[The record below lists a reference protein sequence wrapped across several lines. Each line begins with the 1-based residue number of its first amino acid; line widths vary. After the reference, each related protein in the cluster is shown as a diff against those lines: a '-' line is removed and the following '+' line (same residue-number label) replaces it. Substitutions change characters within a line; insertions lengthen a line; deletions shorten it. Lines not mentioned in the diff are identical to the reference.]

1 MSEKKEKK
9 SVFEAARN
17 NDVGGG
23 AKLVVNEPSGTPER
37 RTRAKTIKAIN
48 EELFEAH
55 ARLVKKNKTN
65 LDSSNYIK
73 EAFREKLE
81 RDGAFDK

>member
-1 MSEKKEKK
+1 MADKK
-9 SVFEAARN
+9 SIFDAVRN
-17 NDVGGG
+17 NNVGGD
-23 AKLVVNEPSGTPER
+23 AKLKVNQAAAPATER

-65 LDSSNYIK
+65 LDVSNYMK

-81 RDGAFDK
+81 RDGAFEE

>member
-1 MSEKKEKK
+1 MAERK
-9 SVFEAARN
+9 SIFEAARN
-17 NDVGGG
+17 SNVGGD
-23 AKLVVNEPSGTPER
+23 AKLVVNEPAAAPER

-81 RDGAFDK
+81 RDGAFEE

>member
-1 MSEKKEKK
+1 MADKK
-9 SVFEAARN
+9 SIFDAVRN
-17 NDVGGG
+17 NNVGGD
-23 AKLVVNEPSGTPER
+23 AKLKVNQAAAPAPAPER

-65 LDSSNYIK
+65 LDVSNYMK

-81 RDGAFDK
+81 RDGAFEE

>member
-1 MSEKKEKK
+1 MAERK
-9 SVFEAARN
+9 SIFDAARKN
-17 NDVGGG
+17 NVGGD
-23 AKLVVNEPSGTPER
+23 AKLKVNESGAPAPER

-65 LDSSNYIK
+65 LDVSNYMK

-81 RDGAFDK
+81 RDGAFED